1 MTYQYEESH
10 IKMHKFMLICL
21 IITSEFYH
29 LQIFP
34 VTHLNLKVKSTELV
48 GNSTYCTCD
57 ACFLVKKKLNDLPD
71 PCE

>member
-1 MTYQYEESH
+1 
-10 IKMHKFMLICL
+10 MHKFMLICL

-57 ACFLVKKKLNDLPD
+57 ACFLVKKN
-71 PCE
+71 